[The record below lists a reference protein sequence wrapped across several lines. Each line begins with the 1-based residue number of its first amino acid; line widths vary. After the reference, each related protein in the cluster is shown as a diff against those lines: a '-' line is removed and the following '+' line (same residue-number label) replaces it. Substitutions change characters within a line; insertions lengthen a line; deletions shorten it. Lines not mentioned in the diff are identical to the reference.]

1 VRLTAVVG
9 TPGLFI
15 GHADRPVLD
24 ARDAFTQLGRLSFE
38 DTSMDALLQRIAELS
53 KQVIPG
59 VAEAS
64 VSLVENDKAS
74 TAAHT
79 GRLALDLD
87 ETQYGRGYGPCL
99 EAAVGE
105 EVREI
110 TDART
115 ETRWPD
121 YVQACVERGSLSSL
135 SVPVPV
141 PVRECLHGALNLSGV
156 DAGAFD
162 DDARDTG
169 RTFAS
174 YAAAAVHN
182 MHLYETTRELAEHLD
197 IAMRSRAIIKQ
208 AKGILMSRRRCDAM
222 EAFNLLAAA
231 SQRSNRKLRDIA
243 QAIVDRVTGQP
254 NQQN

>member
-1 VRLTAVVG
+1 MTDQ
-9 TPGLFI
+9 
-15 GHADRPVLD
+15 HADRPRLD
-24 ARDAFTQLGRLSFE
+24 PRDAFAELGRLSFE
-38 DTSMDALLQRIAELS
+38 HTSMDALLQRTAELS

-64 VSLVENDKAS
+64 VTLVDNDKAT
-74 TAAHT
+74 TAAYT

-105 EVREI
+105 ELREV

-121 YVQACVERGSLSSL
+121 YAQVCIERGSLSSF
-135 SVPVPV
+135 SVPV
-141 PVRECLHGALNLSGV
+141 PVREGIHGALNLYGV
-156 DAGAFD
+156 EAGAFD
-162 DDARDTG
+162 DEARDIG

-182 MHLYETTRELAEHLD
+182 MHLYENTRDLADHLD
-197 IAMRSRAIIKQ
+197 AAMRTRAVIEQ
-208 AKGILMSRRRCDAM
+208 AKGILMSQRRCDAT
-222 EAFNLLAAA
+222 EAFNLLASA

-243 QAIVDRVTGQP
+243 QSMVNGVTGRSDD
-254 NQQN
+254 QN